1 MYNFGLQDTILNY
14 FCKDFNVVFRKL
26 MRIDKFLW
34 CVRYYKT
41 RNMVTEACKKNQI
54 TVNGN
59 VAKPS
64 KEVFATDKITFR
76 REQIVMSITVLDIP
90 ESRVAAKL
98 VDIYRKDDTLPE
110 EYERL
115 EMLKLSKE
123 HYRKTGD
130 GRPTKKDRRD
140 LDDYEWSSDED

>member
-1 MYNFGLQDTILNY
+1 
-14 FCKDFNVVFRKL
+14 

-41 RNMVTEACKKNQI
+41 RNMVTEACKKNHI
-54 TVNGN
+54 TVNGM

-64 KEVFATDKITFR
+64 KEVFAGDKITFR
-76 REQIVMSITVLDIP
+76 RDQITYIISVLDIP
-90 ESRVAAKL
+90 ENRVGAKL
-98 VDIYRKDDTLPE
+98 VDIYRKDETPAE
-110 EYERL
+110 SFAHL
-115 EMLKLSKE
+115 ELLKLSKE

-140 LDDYEWSSDED
+140 LEDFGNNTFDDEME